1 MIGIDRLTVKYH
13 GEIVGVISLTPD
25 DKRLAFEYDPRWLA
39 EGFSISPLELPLK
52 AGLFLAKPTPL
63 YGNFGIFED
72 SLPDG
77 YGRYLLHKAL
87 MREGID
93 DRNLTAIER
102 LSIVGNSGMGALT
115 YEPTNEARVVPNLFE
130 QYRARRRKT
139 EGQPETIL
147 KKEEEITDFDLLQ
160 EKALEVLQEQQD
172 TDAGLLLYNS
182 GNSGGCRPK
191 AVFSDTE
198 GHWLVKFRHTYD
210 PQDMGLQ
217 EYHYNEIARK
227 CGIDVPDFKLT
238 NGKYFT
244 TKRFDLTVDG
254 ERIHTATAGGLL
266 CLSLSEPV
274 LDYSNLL
281 ALTGYITQ
289 NSKYVEEMYR
299 RMVFNYLTDNKDD
312 HCKNFSYLIRKDSN
326 GKFIWHLAPAYD
338 LTLCTEGYN
347 GQHATSVNS
356 TGYPTLLDF
365 IAVGTK
371 IKMSEKRC
379 KEIFDEVYQNCDDL
393 LFNDITKK

>member
-1 MIGIDRLTVKYH
+1 MNKIDRLTVKYH
-13 GEIVGVISLTPD
+13 SDIVGVISLTPD

-52 AGLFLAKPTPL
+52 TGLFLAKATPF
-63 YGNFGIFED
+63 YGDFGIFED

-115 YEPTNEARVVPNLFE
+115 YEP
-130 QYRARRRKT
+130 
-139 EGQPETIL
+139 ETIISTG
-147 KKEEEITDFDLLQ
+147 EEITDFDLLQ
-160 EKALEVLQEQQD
+160 EKALEVLKEQQD

-191 AVFSDTE
+191 AVFSDAE
-198 GHWLVKFRHTYD
+198 GQWLVKFRHTYD
-210 PQDMGLQ
+210 PKDMGLQ

-289 NSKYVEEMYR
+289 NAKYVEEMYR

-312 HCKNFSYLIRKDSN
+312 HCKNFSYLVRKDSN

-356 TGYPTLLDF
+356 TGSPTLQDF
-365 IAVGTK
+365 IAVGIK
-371 IKMSEKRC
+371 IKMNEKRC
-379 KEIFDEVYQNCDDL
+379 REIFDEVYQNCDDL
-393 LFNDITKK
+393 LLNKIRNK

>member
-1 MIGIDRLTVKYH
+1 MNKVDRLTVKYH
-13 GEIVGVISLTPD
+13 GEVVGVTSLTPD
-25 DKRLAFEYDPRWLA
+25 DRRLAFEYDPRWLA

-52 AGLFLAKPTPL
+52 AGLFLAKPTSL
-63 YGNFGIFED
+63 HGDFGIFED

-87 MREGID
+87 MHEGID
-93 DRNLTAIER
+93 DKSLTVIER
-102 LSIVGNSGMGALT
+102 LSIVGNCGMGALT
-115 YEPTNEARVVPNLFE
+115 YEP
-130 QYRARRRKT
+130 
-139 EGQPETIL
+139 ETTMTIG
-147 KKEEEITDFDLLQ
+147 EEITDFDLLQ
-160 EKALEVLQEQQD
+160 EKALEVLSEKQD

-198 GHWLVKFRHTYD
+198 GHWLVKFRHIYNPKD
-210 PQDMGLQ
+210 IGQQ

-227 CGIDVPDFKLT
+227 CGINVPDFKLV

-244 TKRFDLTVDG
+244 TRRFDLTNDG

-266 CLSLSEPV
+266 CLSLSELV

-289 NSKYVEEMYR
+289 NPKYIEQMYR

-312 HCKNFSYLIRKDSN
+312 HCKNFSYLVRKDSN

-338 LTLCTEGYN
+338 LTLYAEGYN

-356 TGYPTLLDF
+356 TSHPTLQDF
-365 IAVGTK
+365 IAVGSK

-379 KEIFDEVYQNCDDL
+379 HEIFDEVYQNCDDL
-393 LFNDITKK
+393 LLNRIRNK